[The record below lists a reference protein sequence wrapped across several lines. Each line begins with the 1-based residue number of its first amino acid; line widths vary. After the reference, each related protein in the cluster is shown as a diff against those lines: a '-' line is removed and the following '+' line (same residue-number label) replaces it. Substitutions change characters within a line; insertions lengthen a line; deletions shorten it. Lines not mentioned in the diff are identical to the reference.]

1 MQEKRTHTR
10 VPAKAIH
17 ETPANGVFITKN
29 DLRNYGAFAGLFFLL
44 LSAFAVPFW
53 AENAKRAEKT
63 KKRKRGEKTKKT
75 GNAEVSPCQAVSFSL
90 YY

>member
-10 VPAKAIH
+10 VPSKTIR

-44 LSAFAVPFW
+44 LSAFAFLG
-53 AENAKRAEKT
+53 
-63 KKRKRGEKTKKT
+63 KKCKKGRKDKKDRK
-75 GNAEVSPCQAVSFSL
+75 C
-90 YY
+90 

>member
-44 LSAFAVPFW
+44 LSAFAVLGR
-53 AENAKRAEKT
+53 KC

>member
-44 LSAFAVPFW
+44 LSAFAVLGR
-53 AENAKRAEKT
+53 KC
-63 KKRKRGEKTKKT
+63 KKGRKDKKD
-75 GNAEVSPCQAVSFSL
+75 GNC
-90 YY
+90 

>member
-44 LSAFAVPFW
+44 LSAFAVLGR
-53 AENAKRAEKT
+53 KDKKEKKGRKD
-63 KKRKRGEKTKKT
+63 KKDGK
-75 GNAEVSPCQAVSFSL
+75 C
-90 YY
+90 

>member
-44 LSAFAVPFW
+44 LSAFAVLGR
-53 AENAKRAEKT
+53 KC
-63 KKRKRGEKTKKT
+63 KKRKKEEKRQKRREMLRFRLAKPFPFRYTIRI
-75 GNAEVSPCQAVSFSL
+75 V
-90 YY
+90 

>member
-44 LSAFAVPFW
+44 LSAFAVLGR
-53 AENAKRAEKT
+53 KCKKGAEKT
-63 KKRKRGEKTKKT
+63 KNEKKGKKDKK
-75 GNAEVSPCQAVSFSL
+75 
-90 YY
+90 

>member
-44 LSAFAVPFW
+44 LSAFAVLGRKCKKGGKDKRIS
-53 AENAKRAEKT
+53 AEYRDED
-63 KKRKRGEKTKKT
+63 
-75 GNAEVSPCQAVSFSL
+75 L
-90 YY
+90 

>member
-44 LSAFAVPFW
+44 LSAFAVAKPFPF
-53 AENAKRAEKT
+53 RYT
-63 KKRKRGEKTKKT
+63 IRI
-75 GNAEVSPCQAVSFSL
+75 V
-90 YY
+90 

>member
-44 LSAFAVPFW
+44 LSAFAVLGR
-53 AENAKRAEKT
+53 KC
-63 KKRKRGEKTKKT
+63 KKGVKDKKEKRGEKTKKT

>member
-44 LSAFAVPFW
+44 LSAFAVLGRKCK
-53 AENAKRAEKT
+53 E
-63 KKRKRGEKTKKT
+63 KKRRKDKKD
-75 GNAEVSPCQAVSFSL
+75 GKC
-90 YY
+90 

>member
-29 DLRNYGAFAGLFFLL
+29 DLTMVPLQVFSFSFCLP
-44 LSAFAVPFW
+44 SPFW

>member
-17 ETPANGVFITKN
+17 ETPATGVFITKN

-44 LSAFAVPFW
+44 LSAFAVLGR
-53 AENAKRAEKT
+53 KC
-63 KKRKRGEKTKKT
+63 KRGGKDKKEKKGRKDKKD
-75 GNAEVSPCQAVSFSL
+75 GKC
-90 YY
+90 

>member
-44 LSAFAVPFW
+44 LSAFAVLGRKDKK
-53 AENAKRAEKT
+53 E
-63 KKRKRGEKTKKT
+63 KKRRKDKKD
-75 GNAEVSPCQAVSFSL
+75 GKC
-90 YY
+90 

>member
-44 LSAFAVPFW
+44 LSAFAVLG
-53 AENAKRAEKT
+53 KKYKKGVKDKKEKKGR
-63 KKRKRGEKTKKT
+63 KKKKD
-75 GNAEVSPCQAVSFSL
+75 GKC
-90 YY
+90 

>member
-44 LSAFAVPFW
+44 LSAFAVLGSG
-53 AENAKRAEKT
+53 KDKKEKKGRKD
-63 KKRKRGEKTKKT
+63 KKDGK
-75 GNAEVSPCQAVSFSL
+75 C
-90 YY
+90 

>member
-29 DLRNYGAFAGLFFLL
+29 DLRNYGPFAGLCFLL
-44 LSAFAVPFW
+44 LSSFAVLGR
-53 AENAKRAEKT
+53 KC
-63 KKRKRGEKTKKT
+63 KKSRKDKKD
-75 GNAEVSPCQAVSFSL
+75 GKC
-90 YY
+90 

>member
-1 MQEKRTHTR
+1 MQKKRTHTR

-44 LSAFAVPFW
+44 LSAFAVLGR
-53 AENAKRAEKT
+53 KC
-63 KKRKRGEKTKKT
+63 KKGRKDKKT

>member
-44 LSAFAVPFW
+44 LSAFAVLGR
-53 AENAKRAEKT
+53 KC
-63 KKRKRGEKTKKT
+63 KKGGKDKKKT

>member
-1 MQEKRTHTR
+1 MQKKRTHTR

-44 LSAFAVPFW
+44 LSAFAVLGR
-53 AENAKRAEKT
+53 KEKKERKG
-63 KKRKRGEKTKKT
+63 KKDGK
-75 GNAEVSPCQAVSFSL
+75 C
-90 YY
+90 

>member
-29 DLRNYGAFAGLFFLL
+29 DLR
-44 LSAFAVPFW
+44 
-53 AENAKRAEKT
+53 
-63 KKRKRGEKTKKT
+63 KRGEKTTKT

>member
-44 LSAFAVPFW
+44 LSAFAVLG
-53 AENAKRAEKT
+53 
-63 KKRKRGEKTKKT
+63 RKCKMPV
-75 GNAEVSPCQAVSFSL
+75 AVCQA
-90 YY
+90 

>member
-29 DLRNYGAFAGLFFLL
+29 DLRNYGAFAGLFFLP
-44 LSAFAVPFW
+44 SPFW

>member
-29 DLRNYGAFAGLFFLL
+29 DLRNYGAFAGL
-44 LSAFAVPFW
+44 SPFW
-53 AENAKRAEKT
+53 AENAKRVEKT

>member
-1 MQEKRTHTR
+1 MQKKRTHTR

-44 LSAFAVPFW
+44 LSAFAVLGR
-53 AENAKRAEKT
+53 KC
-63 KKRKRGEKTKKT
+63 KKA

>member
-29 DLRNYGAFAGLFFLL
+29 DLRNYGAFAGLFSFCLP
-44 LSAFAVPFW
+44 SPFW
-53 AENAKRAEKT
+53 AKNTKRA
-63 KKRKRGEKTKKT
+63 
-75 GNAEVSPCQAVSFSL
+75 
-90 YY
+90 

>member
-44 LSAFAVPFW
+44 LSAFAVLG
-53 AENAKRAEKT
+53 KKYKKGVKDKKEK
-63 KKRKRGEKTKKT
+63 KGRKDK
-75 GNAEVSPCQAVSFSL
+75 C
-90 YY
+90 

>member
-1 MQEKRTHTR
+1 MQEKRTPTR

-44 LSAFAVPFW
+44 LSAFAVLG
-53 AENAKRAEKT
+53 
-63 KKRKRGEKTKKT
+63 KKYK
-75 GNAEVSPCQAVSFSL
+75 
-90 YY
+90 

>member
-29 DLRNYGAFAGLFFLL
+29 DLRNYGAFAGLFFLISTL
-44 LSAFAVPFW
+44 IFHIYKAIANK
-53 AENAKRAEKT
+53 ATAKA
-63 KKRKRGEKTKKT
+63 
-75 GNAEVSPCQAVSFSL
+75 
-90 YY
+90 

>member
-44 LSAFAVPFW
+44 LSAFAVLGR
-53 AENAKRAEKT
+53 KC
-63 KKRKRGEKTKKT
+63 KKGRKDKKD
-75 GNAEVSPCQAVSFSL
+75 GK
-90 YY
+90 Y